1 MMNTKS
7 VEKMTY
13 VVALNS
19 AIACE
24 ALSAEVR
31 EKLTALRDQQVKR
44 NSVEKKPTKTQ
55 QANEDIKVRLMEAM
69 QGQDKLTVTD
79 IQNLDEEFK
88 AMSNQKVAALVRQL
102 VKDGKLLRLEE
113 GRKAYFKVA

>member
-1 MMNTKS
+1 MMNNKS
-7 VEKMTY
+7 DKMTY
-13 VVALNS
+13 VVALNA
-19 AIACE
+19 AIECE

-31 EKLTALRDQQVKR
+31 EKLSALRDQQVKR
-44 NSVEKKPTKTQ
+44 NAVDKKPTKTQ
-55 QANEDIKVRLMEAM
+55 QANEDIKVRLMDAM
-69 QGQDKLTVTD
+69 QGHEQMTVTD

-102 VKDGKLLRLEE
+102 VKDGKLLRVEE

>member
-7 VEKMTY
+7 DKMTY
-13 VVALNS
+13 VVALNA

-24 ALSAEVR
+24 ALSTEVR
-31 EKLTALRDQQVKR
+31 EKLTALRDQQAKR
-44 NSVEKKPTKTQ
+44 NAADKKPTKTQ
-55 QANEDIKVRLMEAM
+55 QANEDVKVRLMEAM
-69 QGQDKLTVTD
+69 EGHEQMTVSE
-79 IQNLDEEFK
+79 IQTLSEELA

-102 VKDGKLLRLEE
+102 VKDGKLVRLEE